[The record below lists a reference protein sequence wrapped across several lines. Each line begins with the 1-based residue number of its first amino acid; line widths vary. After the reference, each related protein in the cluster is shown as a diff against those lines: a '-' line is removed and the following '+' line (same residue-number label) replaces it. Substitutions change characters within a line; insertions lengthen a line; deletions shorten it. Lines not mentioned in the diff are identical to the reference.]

1 MLEVINVTSILS
13 VVAMVPF
20 RYAIDDLDN
29 YYFVIEQVGLD
40 VVEVDTQDN
49 EEV

>member
-1 MLEVINVTSILS
+1 
-13 VVAMVPF
+13 MVPF
-20 RYAIDDLDN
+20 RYAIDGLDN
-29 YYFVIEQVGLD
+29 YYFVIEQIGLD